1 MTVSDNE
8 KIEFYELDDESNESS
23 SENFV
28 FDELEKDD
36 SVKSAEEP
44 LFDNS
49 DVNEMLGS
57 TSKIQDEHRI
67 YKKVNKIF
75 TPPDIPSNVIKKN
88 SPLQK
93 EIISSKEL
101 ETYLNI
107 QSDEIKKAD
116 FEETS
121 DEQQSERNEYL
132 NKHFHDFLQLPK
144 LSGIDKFGLEK
155 KFIPKEKIKD
165 KNKRVE
171 ITDDTSF
178 DEVTHSSTIE
188 IIRSAEGDIENIVV
202 YCKCGEKTL
211 IRFDYDEKTDAEQ
224 TQIIKDH
231 SSIAPL
237 NVPSLNIRKLLD
249 DLE

>member
-1 MTVSDNE
+1 MALSDDK
-8 KIEFYELDDESNESS
+8 KIDFYELDDEFNDSS

-28 FDELEKDD
+28 FDELEKND
-36 SVKSAEEP
+36 SKQADSEP
-44 LFDNS
+44 LFEKS
-49 DVNEMLGS
+49 DVNEMLS
-57 TSKIQDEHRI
+57 SSAKINDQHRI
-67 YKKVNKIF
+67 YKKVNNIF
-75 TPPDIPSNVIKKN
+75 TPPDSPSNVIKKN

-107 QSDEIKKAD
+107 QSEEIKKAD
-116 FEETS
+116 FEES
-121 DEQQSERNEYL
+121 SEEQQSERNEYL

-144 LSGIDKFGLEK
+144 LSGKDKYGLDK
-155 KFIPKEKIKD
+155 KFIPKENINDRKKL
-165 KNKRVE
+165 VE
-171 ITDDTSF
+171 ISDDTSF
-178 DEVTHSSTIE
+178 GDETHSSTIE

-231 SSIAPL
+231 SSVAPM

-249 DLE
+249 DTE